1 MDKIVLKLEERAERG
16 KANRRLRLAG
26 QVPVVIYGRGGEAVA
41 LKASDRELT
50 KAYNQAG
57 SSKIIGVKVGDSAAK
72 NAIFQDVMTDPLTG
86 KLIHADLLKVRM
98 DEKIRTEV
106 PLRIIGEST
115 AVYQQ
120 EGTLVTPLES
130 LEVEALPVDLPDHL
144 EVDISILD
152 DFEKMIH
159 VSDLAIPGG
168 VTLLTEPEE
177 LVAKVDPPR
186 SDDEIEALEEEVVDE
201 KPENVEDEAADSEN
215 GEKTETESKPDSN

>member
-1 MDKIVLKLEERAERG
+1 MDKIVLKLEEREERG

-26 QVPVVIYGRGGEAVA
+26 QVPVVMYGRDGEAAA
-41 LKASDRELT
+41 LKVSDRELT

-72 NAIFQDVMTDPLTG
+72 NAIFHEVAVDPLNG

-106 PLRIIGEST
+106 PLRMTGEST

-130 LEVEALPVDLPDHL
+130 LELEALPADLPDHL

-152 DFEKMIH
+152 DFEKSIH

-168 VTLLTEPEE
+168 VTLLTDPEE

-186 SDDEIEALEEEVVDE
+186 SDDELEALEDEIVDE
-201 KPENVEDEAADSEN
+201 KPENVEDEAADGET
-215 GEKTETESKPDSN
+215 GEKTEPEAKSDNN